1 MSLSRVTWATVMED
15 QEHNN
20 DTQSS
25 VQTSASEY
33 VLPANIKKV
42 QMKKHTRNIQ
52 TADSGKYC
60 KMQLLQL
67 MLAGFSNSNI

>member
-1 MSLSRVTWATVMED
+1 MSLSRVTRTTVMED

-25 VQTSASEY
+25 VQTSDSDY
-33 VLPANIKKV
+33 VPLANIKKV

-52 TADSGKYC
+52 TADSRK
-60 KMQLLQL
+60 LQL
-67 MLAGFSNSNI
+67 

>member
-1 MSLSRVTWATVMED
+1 MSLSRATRMTVMED

-25 VQTSASEY
+25 VQTSDAEY
-33 VLPANIKKV
+33 VPPANIKKV

-52 TADSGKYC
+52 TADSRK
-60 KMQLLQL
+60 LQL
-67 MLAGFSNSNI
+67 